1 MEQSIK
7 MVTKKHNRTN
17 TRKLRRD
24 IRKLMKMKKNLR
36 KESNES
42 TDIKE
47 RQHMKDRITKIK
59 EHIVDRYQ
67 EIRGIKVKKIAE

>member
-1 MEQSIK
+1 M
-7 MVTKKHNRTN
+7 
-17 TRKLRRD
+17 
-24 IRKLMKMKKNLR
+24 RKLMKMKKNLR
-36 KESNES
+36 KESNQS